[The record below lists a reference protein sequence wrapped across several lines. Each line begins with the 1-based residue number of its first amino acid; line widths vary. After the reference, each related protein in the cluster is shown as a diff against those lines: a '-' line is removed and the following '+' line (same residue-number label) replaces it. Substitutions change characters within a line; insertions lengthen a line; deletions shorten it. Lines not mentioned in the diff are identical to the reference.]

1 MYESRLVT
9 KTIYKW
15 NCSESLL
22 MEKNFEII
30 QKMNKEIEVLRLQ
43 TENDLK
49 YELELVFA
57 GVNVSKRMK
66 QRDEDIDKWKDCIYQ
81 ANTITNLLID
91 YVEKG
96 SSDFTI
102 TFSYPSNR
110 NYLRRLTS
118 YYSPKTNITYE
129 PVSPVELMEEFL
141 NSVNCYYDYI
151 SDSVPDTWH
160 IKPQTIKETVQE
172 WTKPS
177 ATELF
182 KDYYRRN
189 DYGTTHRET

>member
-9 KTIYKW
+9 KTVYKW
-15 NCSESLL
+15 ECSEALI

-30 QKMNKEIEVLRLQ
+30 QKMNLEIEVLRLQ

-57 GVNVSKRMK
+57 GADVGKRMK
-66 QRDEDIDKWKDCIYQ
+66 RRAEDINKWKDCMYQ
-81 ANTITNLLID
+81 VNTITNLLID

-96 SSDFTI
+96 SSDFII

-110 NYLRRLTS
+110 NRLRRLTS
-118 YYSPKTNITYE
+118 YYSPTTDITYE
-129 PVSPVELMEEFL
+129 PISPVELMEEFL

-151 SDSVPDTWH
+151 SNDVPDTWH

-172 WTKPS
+172 WTRPS
-177 ATELF
+177 TTELF
-182 KDYYRRN
+182 KDNIWRN

>member
-1 MYESRLVT
+1 MYENQLTT
-9 KTIYKW
+9 KTVYKW
-15 NCSESLL
+15 NCSESLI

-57 GVNVSKRMK
+57 GADVGKRMK

-81 ANTITNLLID
+81 ANTITNLLIG

-96 SSDFTI
+96 SSNFTI

-118 YYSPKTNITYE
+118 YYSPKTDITYE

-151 SDSVPDTWH
+151 SDSVLDTWH

-182 KDYYRRN
+182 KDTIWRN

>member
-1 MYESRLVT
+1 MYESQLVT
-9 KTIYKW
+9 KTVYKW
-15 NCSESLL
+15 NCSESLI

-30 QKMNKEIEVLRLQ
+30 QKMNKEIEVLGLQ
-43 TENDLK
+43 TKNDLK

-57 GVNVSKRMK
+57 GVDVGKRMK
-66 QRDEDIDKWKDCIYQ
+66 QRAEDIDRWKDCIYQ
-81 ANTITNLLID
+81 VNTVTNLLID
-91 YVEKG
+91 YVKKG

-102 TFSYPSNR
+102 TFSYSSNR

-118 YYSPKTNITYE
+118 YYSHTTDITYE

-151 SDSVPDTWH
+151 SDGVPDTWH

-172 WTKPS
+172 WTRPS
-177 ATELF
+177 AIELF
-182 KDYYRRN
+182 KDSIWRN
-189 DYGTTHRET
+189 DYETTHRKT

>member
-1 MYESRLVT
+1 MYESRVVT
-9 KTIYKW
+9 KTVYKW
-15 NCSESLL
+15 NCSELL
-22 MEKNFEII
+22 IMEKNFEII

-43 TENDLK
+43 TENDLE
-49 YELELVFA
+49 YELELIFA
-57 GVNVSKRMK
+57 GANVGKRMK

-81 ANTITNLLID
+81 VNTITNLLID

-96 SSDFTI
+96 SSNFTI

-118 YYSPKTNITYE
+118 YYSPKTDITYE

-177 ATELF
+177 VIELF
-182 KDYYRRN
+182 KDNIWRN
-189 DYGTTHRET
+189 DYETENRKT

>member
-1 MYESRLVT
+1 MCESQLVT
-9 KTIYKW
+9 KTVYKW
-15 NCSESLL
+15 NCSESLI

-57 GVNVSKRMK
+57 GANVGKRMK
-66 QRDEDIDKWKDCIYQ
+66 QRDEDTDKWKDCMYQ
-81 ANTITNLLID
+81 VNTVTTLLMD
-91 YVEKG
+91 YVNKG
-96 SSDFTI
+96 SFDFTI

-118 YYSPKTNITYE
+118 YYSPETDITYE

-160 IKPQTIKETVQE
+160 IKPETTKEVVQE
-172 WTKPS
+172 LKELSP
-177 ATELF
+177 AELF
-182 KDYYRRN
+182 KDNMWRN
-189 DYGTTHRET
+189 DYGITYRET

>member
-15 NCSESLL
+15 NCSESLI

-57 GVNVSKRMK
+57 GANVGKRMK
-66 QRDEDIDKWKDCIYQ
+66 QRNEDIDKWKDCIYQ
-81 ANTITNLLID
+81 VNTITNLLIG

-96 SSDFTI
+96 SSNFTI

-118 YYSPKTNITYE
+118 YYSPKTDITYE
-129 PVSPVELMEEFL
+129 PVSPVELLEEFL
-141 NSVNCYYDYI
+141 NFVNCYYDYI
-151 SDSVPDTWH
+151 CNDVPNTWN
-160 IKPQTIKETVQE
+160 IRPQTIKETVQE
-172 WTKPS
+172 WTRPS

-189 DYGTTHRET
+189 DYETTHRET